1 MARPVRAERWSL
13 SAGIRATISS
23 ASAERKW
30 LEITVARRSN
40 QNALSWVS
48 TAPLWGTGSR
58 RTTSNA
64 LTRSLATSSS
74 VSASTS

>member
-1 MARPVRAERWSL
+1 MERPTSAARNAS

-30 LEITVARRSN
+30 LEITVATRSN

-58 RTTSNA
+58 STTSNA

-74 VSASTS
+74 VSRSTS